1 MPTAIALRFA
11 LDAKVS
17 QFTVHAFASGLASV
31 VAHNPKF
38 AIRDFAGETHLD
50 PETLWASLK
59 VAVRLRSLELTD
71 EVSEY
76 DRGEINRIMFDEVL
90 EVSRFPEAVY
100 DCPRAAVTKISEN
113 MYRAELK
120 GNLSLHGNTRQ
131 LNLTSQIV
139 RGEDS
144 LRAYGEFTVNQ
155 SDFGIRLPSVANG
168 TIKMKDQVKIAFF
181 IISRKV

>member
-1 MPTAIALRFA
+1 MPTATALRFA

-17 QFTVHAFASGLASV
+17 QFAVHAFASGLASV

-38 AIRDFAGETHLD
+38 AIREFSGEAHLD

-71 EVSEY
+71 EVGEY

-90 EVSRFPEAVY
+90 EVGRFPEAAY
-100 DCPRAAVTKISEN
+100 ECPRAAVTKVSEN
-113 MYRAELK
+113 MYRTELK
-120 GNLSLHGNTRQ
+120 GNLSLHGNMRQ
-131 LNLTSQIV
+131 LNLTSQVV

-144 LRAYGEFTVNQ
+144 LRAWRVHAK
-155 SDFGIRLPSVANG
+155 SIRFRHSPALGREWNH
-168 TIKMKDQVKIAFF
+168 
-181 IISRKV
+181 